1 MARNLTTD
9 WTQAPPGTAAAGD
22 TEVGTTT
29 GGVAAT
35 GDAAAGTIAVRTTAA
50 EEAAAGHTAAGAA
63 GAPNIRNDMDGP
75 RGYLLSEMS
84 QEEKGKYHTISLTC
98 GIREKHKV
106 NKTAVYSQTLSGC
119 WSPRGRGCG
128 VAVK

>member
-1 MARNLTTD
+1 MAKNLTTD

-35 GDAAAGTIAVRTTAA
+35 GGAAAGTIAVRTTAA
-50 EEAAAGHTAAGAA
+50 GEAAAGHTAAGAA
-63 GAPNIRNDMDGP
+63 GDPNIHNDMDGP

-84 QEEKGKYHTISLTC
+84 QEEKGKHHTISLTC
-98 GIREKHKV
+98 GIQKQNRMS
-106 NKTAVYSQTLSGC
+106 KTAIDS
-119 WSPRGRGCG
+119 
-128 VAVK
+128 